1 MNSLHFELIS
11 QARRD
16 NLPPDNMLVG
26 SFNDTIATIEGYH
39 HTSEFNGSLEMFFAL
54 VEKCLPYR
62 PVSTSCHGMVLYMN
76 IICKIVTQ
84 KHTFERFSVFMFPI
98 FQKSVWNSKMPYMLM
113 DLICNDVKHIIFTQV
128 PVL

>member
-1 MNSLHFELIS
+1 MNFLHFELIS

-54 VEKCLPYR
+54 VEKCLPHR
-62 PVSTSCHGMVLYMN
+62 PVSTSCHGMVLYLN

-84 KHTFERFSVFMFPI
+84 NTLLKDSPYFCSLSSKSQFEIVR
-98 FQKSVWNSKMPYMLM
+98 YH
-113 DLICNDVKHIIFTQV
+113 IC
-128 PVL
+128 